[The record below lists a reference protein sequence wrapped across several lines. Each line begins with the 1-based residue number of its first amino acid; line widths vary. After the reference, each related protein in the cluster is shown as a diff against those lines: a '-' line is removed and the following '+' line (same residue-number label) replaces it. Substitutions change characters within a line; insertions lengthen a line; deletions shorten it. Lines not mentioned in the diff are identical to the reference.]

1 MTRKITRRTT
11 IRRRI
16 WKHKRSVIIF
26 KIVMMISE
34 RRRMRV
40 SVLCPAGVPGPA
52 GGRETIESQ
61 SPADCRTGMSTAQH
75 WEWESTS
82 RQWGE
87 DESQQLS
94 LVVTAGGAGKQH
106 YQAQNI
112 NSIRYL
118 SSLDLVPLKTKVFVL
133 QNIICK
139 IPRAS
144 VYNKHNYLDK
154 EGLPILFF

>member
-1 MTRKITRRTT
+1 MTRKITRRIP

-16 WKHKRSVIIF
+16 WWRKRSMIIF
-26 KIVMMISE
+26 KMVMMISE
-34 RRRMRV
+34 RRRRMMRV

-118 SSLDLVPLKTKVFVL
+118 SSLDLVPLKTKFFCPAKHYL
-133 QNIICK
+133 QNSKSFC
-139 IPRAS
+139 
-144 VYNKHNYLDK
+144 L
-154 EGLPILFF
+154 

>member
-1 MTRKITRRTT
+1 MTRKITRLTT

-16 WKHKRSVIIF
+16 WRSMIIF
-26 KIVMMISE
+26 KMVMMISE
-34 RRRMRV
+34 RRRRMMRV

-118 SSLDLVPLKTKVFVL
+118 SSLDLVPLKTKFFCPAKHYL
-133 QNIICK
+133 QNSKSFC
-139 IPRAS
+139 
-144 VYNKHNYLDK
+144 L
-154 EGLPILFF
+154 

>member
-1 MTRKITRRTT
+1 MTRKITRLTT

-16 WKHKRSVIIF
+16 WRSKRSMIIF
-26 KIVMMISE
+26 KMVMMISE
-34 RRRMRV
+34 RRRRMRV

-94 LVVTAGGAGKQH
+94 LFVTAGGAGKSSQH

-118 SSLDLVPLKTKVFVL
+118 SSLDLVPLKTKFFCPAKHYL
-133 QNIICK
+133 QNSKSFC
-139 IPRAS
+139 
-144 VYNKHNYLDK
+144 L
-154 EGLPILFF
+154 

>member
-1 MTRKITRRTT
+1 MTRKITRLTT

-16 WKHKRSVIIF
+16 WRSKRSMIIF
-26 KIVMMISE
+26 KMVMMISE
-34 RRRMRV
+34 RRRRRRMRV

-82 RQWGE
+82 RQSGE

-94 LVVTAGGAGKQH
+94 LVVTAGGAGKSCQH

-118 SSLDLVPLKTKVFVL
+118 SSLDLVPLKTKFFCPAKHYL
-133 QNIICK
+133 QNSKSFC
-139 IPRAS
+139 
-144 VYNKHNYLDK
+144 L
-154 EGLPILFF
+154 